1 MFIKFSELSFPFG
14 RLAPGAVLVS
24 PSGERYMK
32 MVDEEYSYVW
42 LQPFDP
48 LFSSRLPD
56 AQMSQT
62 VREDWLV
69 LV

>member
-1 MFIKFSELSFPFG
+1 MLIKFSELSLPFG
-14 RLAPGAVLVS
+14 RLAPGAVLVR
-24 PSGERYMK
+24 PDGERYMK

-48 LFSSRLPD
+48 LFQSSLSD
-56 AQMSQT
+56 AQMSQI